1 MAVSL
6 INRSREKEKKKDARK
21 TDFGIV
27 GERRKG
33 SIRGEI
39 NLSVIGLRGHFLD
52 ELLCVRLVSLS
63 ASLPN
68 QSL

>member
-1 MAVSL
+1 MRLSNFIRVAVSL

-39 NLSVIGLRGHFLD
+39 NLSVYR
-52 ELLCVRLVSLS
+52 LLVYAAIFSTSFS
-63 ASLPN
+63 A
-68 QSL
+68 